1 MNNQKDTQ
9 KTQLNSYGHKNST
22 GVKALVNKPVYEF
35 INKKTEKLVTAL
47 YMVSD
52 YMEPQESL
60 RNKLRLLGVELM
72 SDIFT
77 LSRLSPLNNSSQI
90 DLSLSRIYEIFSFIE
105 IAETMG
111 YISTMNKEILKTE
124 FDILV
129 EELKSR
135 QSQKRNL
142 PFNLNKN
149 MFEIESN
156 DFVKEKYSD
165 DVFYI
170 KDKNKRTHSVSFMK
184 GMSNKRPISGH
195 SLTAR
200 DYKKIR
206 SERVEKIISV
216 IKSKNNSS
224 NSNGGA
230 SIKDIAGAFTDCS
243 EKTIQRELLTLI
255 DKGQIKK
262 IGAKRWSK
270 YQVVKNNQ

>member
-9 KTQLNSYGHKNST
+9 KTKLNSYGHTNST
-22 GVKALVNKPVYEF
+22 GIKALSNKPVYEF

-52 YMEPQESL
+52 YMESQESL
-60 RNKLRLLGVELM
+60 RSKLRLLGVELM

-124 FDILV
+124 FNILV

-135 QSQKRNL
+135 QSQKRHL

-149 MFEIESN
+149 MFEIERN

-184 GMSNKRPISGH
+184 GMSDRKSIPGH
-195 SLTAR
+195 SLTAVE
-200 DYKKIR
+200 YKKVKQ
-206 SERVEKIISV
+206 ERIEKILSI
-216 IKSKNNSS
+216 IKNKETSPT
-224 NSNGGA
+224 GEEGA
-230 SIKDIAGAFTDCS
+230 TVKDISTSFPNCS
-243 EKTIQRELLTLI
+243 VKTIQRELLVLI

-262 IGAKRWSK
+262 IGAKRWSR
-270 YQVVKNNQ
+270 YQFTKVD